1 MYNRILYLTLLLSVC
16 TPCNLSAQ
24 ECENALEDA
33 FESLGKQNYDQI
45 ILLLTDCPPERLLE
59 KTKKILAYELL
70 ALAYFNNDRVEL
82 TKGALHKL
90 LDLQPGYAPQTPQY
104 TEEFIG
110 LVEEVKNERV
120 QPESGSIFH
129 NKWFWIGGAAAT
141 SVTAFLFFNRQ
152 ETKVLPEAPDPPD
165 FP

>member
-90 LDLQPGYAPQTPQY
+90 L
-104 TEEFIG
+104 
-110 LVEEVKNERV
+110 
-120 QPESGSIFH
+120 
-129 NKWFWIGGAAAT
+129 
-141 SVTAFLFFNRQ
+141 
-152 ETKVLPEAPDPPD
+152 
-165 FP
+165 